1 MLALIAREVGWLTR
15 RKGFRVTFWGMLF
28 WVLLNFG
35 QTLLKYWGTDV
46 SVLPEPMEFRLA
58 SENNFLWRPLLM
70 NLYPFLVVLPAGFAF
85 LNDEANG
92 TTVYLKAR
100 LGRGKYYLMRSLSV
114 FCATFLAFFLPFFIE
129 IFLLVVAFPGG
140 KLGHVSNLSPYLE
153 GAKFDRM
160 LFPGVFYLSDVAYA
174 ILGAGIFSLTA
185 ALLASFAAAIS
196 TWGMRLK
203 ILLFL
208 PAYLLLQGLFYLS
221 QAFVIPFTTA
231 YYFYLT
237 YYDASQKSTAAFLA
251 TQASLALATGL
262 IVFLRSRTE
271 DQRIMSMR

>member
-1 MLALIAREVGWLTR
+1 MAALIAREVGWLTR
-15 RKGFRVTFWGMLF
+15 RKSFRVTFWGMLL

-58 SENNFLWRPLLM
+58 SSNNFIWKPLLM
-70 NLYPFLVVLPAGFAF
+70 DLYPFLVVLPAGFAF
-85 LNDEANG
+85 LNDEATG
-92 TTVYLKAR
+92 TAVYLKAR
-100 LGRGKYYLMRSLSV
+100 LGQGRYYFMRSLSV
-114 FCATFLAFFLPFFIE
+114 FCATFLAFFIPFIIE
-129 IFLLVVAFPGG
+129 IFLFIVAYPGG
-140 KLGHVSNLSPYLE
+140 KLGNVSNISPYLE
-153 GAKFDRM
+153 GERFGRM

-174 ILGAGIFSLTA
+174 VLGAGIFSLTA
-185 ALLASFAAAIS
+185 ALLASFAATIS
-196 TWGMRLK
+196 AWGMKLK

-237 YYDASQKSTAAFLA
+237 YYDASQKSDAAFLT
-251 TQASLALATGL
+251 TQATLALATGL
-262 IVFLRSRTE
+262 IILLRSKTD